1 MNTLCCHWCKIPLGN
16 ASQVTYLNG
25 NLPICDLCLSKDKR
39 IAELEKKY
47 EAYKISN
54 YDPSESIRLN
64 GEIMHQKNRI
74 AELEAQVEKL
84 KCCGNCT
91 SFMIDDHHVLYCEN
105 DVYPFPILG
114 KCDRWEASHAATPLR
129 RMGL

>member
-1 MNTLCCHWCKIPLGN
+1 MTELEKLLDKIYWHADAQGT
-16 ASQVTYLNG
+16 AQAQ
-25 NLPICDLCLSKDKR
+25 ILSAFADKDKK

-114 KCDRWEASHAATPLR
+114 KCYRWEANQLPHAS
-129 RMGL
+129 

>member
-1 MNTLCCHWCKIPLGN
+1 MTELEKLLDKIYWHADAQGI
-16 ASQVTYLNG
+16 AQAQ
-25 NLPICDLCLSKDKR
+25 ILSAFADKDKR

-74 AELEAQVEKL
+74 AELEAQVAKL
-84 KCCGNCT
+84 KCCGNCA

-114 KCDRWEASHAATPLR
+114 KCDRWEASHE
-129 RMGL
+129 

>member
-1 MNTLCCHWCKIPLGN
+1 MKMSNISELLDNFAIDNIRLMQGSYDMDSIEKDRAEILQ
-16 ASQVTYLNG
+16 AFAE
-25 NLPICDLCLSKDKR
+25 KDKR

-74 AELEAQVEKL
+74 AELESENLSLRHDKAIIDNYVKELEAQVEKM
-84 KCCGNCT
+84 KKA
-91 SFMIDDHHVLYCEN
+91 ID
-105 DVYPFPILG
+105 IR
-114 KCDRWEASHAATPLR
+114 DRIME
-129 RMGL
+129 

>member
-1 MNTLCCHWCKIPLGN
+1 MTELEKLLDKIYWHADAQGI
-16 ASQVTYLNG
+16 AQAQ
-25 NLPICDLCLSKDKR
+25 ILSTFADKNKR

-74 AELEAQVEKL
+74 AELESENLSLRHDKAIIDNYVKELEAQVEKM
-84 KCCGNCT
+84 KKA
-91 SFMIDDHHVLYCEN
+91 ID
-105 DVYPFPILG
+105 IR
-114 KCDRWEASHAATPLR
+114 DRIME
-129 RMGL
+129 

>member
-1 MNTLCCHWCKIPLGN
+1 MKEIEELLDKMLLCSEEHLQSGVNEPTKYAELRAEI
-16 ASQVTYLNG
+16 
-25 NLPICDLCLSKDKR
+25 IKR
-39 IAELEKKY
+39 FDELEKFYKHTHKVEYVAGITRPYEQKIAELE
-47 EAYKISN
+47 E
-54 YDPSESIRLN
+54 
-64 GEIMHQKNRI
+64 
-74 AELEAQVEKL
+74 QVEKL

>member
-1 MNTLCCHWCKIPLGN
+1 VQGEKAMTELEKLLDKIYWHADAQGT
-16 ASQVTYLNG
+16 AQAQ
-25 NLPICDLCLSKDKR
+25 ILSAFADKDKK

-114 KCDRWEASHAATPLR
+114 KCYRWEANQLPHAS
-129 RMGL
+129 

>member
-1 MNTLCCHWCKIPLGN
+1 MTELEKLLDKIYWHADAQGT
-16 ASQVTYLNG
+16 AQAQ
-25 NLPICDLCLSKDKR
+25 ILSAFAEKDKR

-114 KCDRWEASHAATPLR
+114 KCDRWEASHAARILR
-129 RMGL
+129 RE

>member
-1 MNTLCCHWCKIPLGN
+1 MTELEKLLDKIYWH
-16 ASQVTYLNG
+16 ADAQA
-25 NLPICDLCLSKDKR
+25 IAQAQILSAFADKDKR

-114 KCDRWEASHAATPLR
+114 KCDRWKASHAATPLR

>member
-1 MNTLCCHWCKIPLGN
+1 MT
-16 ASQVTYLNG
+16 
-25 NLPICDLCLSKDKR
+25 
-39 IAELEKKY
+39 ELEKLLD
-47 EAYKISN
+47 KIYWHADAQGTAQAQILS
-54 YDPSESIRLN
+54 DFAE
-64 GEIMHQKNRI
+64 KDKRI

-129 RMGL
+129 RRGHE